1 MSGAFEKI
9 AACGSS
15 YIDRVQTRFC
25 RSCRRFGPRS
35 DDLLILL
42 QPQPSA
48 KPCTR
53 TFTND
58 KEAVKCQLL
67 QKSPKMG
74 KS

>member
-1 MSGAFEKI
+1 MSGAFENI
-9 AACGSS
+9 AACGSP
-15 YIDRVQTRFC
+15 YIERVQTRFW
-25 RSCRRFGPRS
+25 SCRRFGPRS

-58 KEAVKCQLL
+58 KEAVKCQSL